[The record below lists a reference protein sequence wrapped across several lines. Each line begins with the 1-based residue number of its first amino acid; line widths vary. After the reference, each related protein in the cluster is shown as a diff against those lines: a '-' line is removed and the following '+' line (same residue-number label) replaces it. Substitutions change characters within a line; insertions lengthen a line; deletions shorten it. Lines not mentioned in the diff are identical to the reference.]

1 VRMIVRCSVILLL
14 AGVLVSSFAAPPAIG
29 IATAQGSFRVDNS
42 PVQGNAT
49 LFDGTTVETSS
60 ASSSLRLQAGGQMVI
75 AAASRGQVFT
85 DRMVLEK
92 GEGKLAYSPHYSLE
106 ARNLRILPD
115 SAGAEARVALRE
127 PGRVSV
133 TAITGQVR
141 VTTSGG
147 LLLARLEPGRSLEFQ
162 PQAGGAAAPLAIS
175 GCVSAADRRFFL
187 AEQTANVTFELRGDD
202 LARFVGQRVEIMATE
217 LREAGP
223 TGGAARA
230 VQVSQIKRVG
240 GGCPAAANS
249 GAPSG
254 KPGGMSNG
262 TKAVIDGEVIGG
274 GAGAIAL
281 GLTGSDTNQ
290 PTLSR

>member
-1 VRMIVRCSVILLL
+1 MIFQCSVILLL
-14 AGVLVSSFAAPPAIG
+14 AGVLVSSSAAPPAIG

-49 LFDGTTVETSS
+49 LFEGTTVET
-60 ASSSLRLQAGGQMVI
+60 AAMSSSLWLQAGGQLVMG
-75 AAASRGQVFT
+75 AASRGQIFT

-92 GEGKLAYSPHYSLE
+92 GEGKMGYAPRYRLE

-133 TAITGQVR
+133 TAVTGQVR
-141 VTTSGG
+141 VTTSDG

-162 PQAGGAAAPLAIS
+162 PQAGGAAAPLALS
-175 GCVSAADRRFFL
+175 GCVSATDRRFFL
-187 AEQTANVTFELRGDD
+187 AEQTANLTFELRGED
-202 LARFVGQRVEIMATE
+202 LARFAGHRVEIMATE
-217 LREAGP
+217 LHDVSP
-223 TGGAARA
+223 TGGAARV
-230 VQVSQIKRVG
+230 VQVSQIKGVA
-240 GGCPAAANS
+240 GGCPAAA

-254 KPGGMSNG
+254 TAGGMSNG
-262 TKAVIDGEVIGG
+262 TKAVIAGVAIGG

-281 GLTGSDTNQ
+281 GLTGSDTPA